1 MKDERSMGNNATLR
15 HRSLVGLLGSIS
27 VGALAMI
34 ANAGTAHAQMTDL
47 PSDGTLATDKSAPP
61 PQDRSS
67 SPPPIQVIT
76 LGADG
81 KPAAG
86 PAPAPTHFAILSDD
100 PGPVMIDNASL
111 STPELH
117 VVRTGDTLWDICYYY
132 FGDPW
137 QWPKVWSY
145 NPQITNPHWIYPGDL
160 VRLMPHG
167 MGAPVVVPTKTGGD
181 NAAPTVA
188 TATPSRHFEVSLRNI
203 GFVDKDTLDN
213 AIHLDHSPD
222 EKVLLAAGDTVYLSY
237 PDDKPPTVGEKMSVY
252 TVQERVNGVGKKK
265 DDDLG
270 AYVKILGEIQIV
282 GVKKDKK
289 ARAIITRSVSEIE
302 RGVLAS
308 PLITNLTTVPPV
320 AANVDAQGHIVARL
334 TKEELIGQGEVVFI
348 DLGEDSGLQVG
359 NRMYIVRRGDGYDL
373 QMGPSSLAGQDD
385 RRFPSRGL
393 GEVIIVNVG
402 KKLSTGF
409 ISQSS
414 QEMGVG
420 DMVMMQKAAE

>member
-1 MKDERSMGNNATLR
+1 MKDERSMGNNAAQR
-15 HRSLVGLLGSIS
+15 HRSLVGLLGSIG

-61 PQDRSS
+61 PQTRSS
-67 SPPPIQVIT
+67 SPPPVQVIT
-76 LGADG
+76 IGPDG
-81 KPAAG
+81 KQIAG
-86 PAPAPTHFAILSDD
+86 PPAAPTHFAITSDD
-100 PGPVMIDNASL
+100 PGPVVIDNAGI

-117 VVRTGDTLWDICYYY
+117 VVRSGDTLWDISYYY
-132 FGDPW
+132 FGNPW
-137 QWPKVWSY
+137 EWPKVWSY

-167 MGAPVVVPTKTGGD
+167 MGAPVAVPTKAGGE
-181 NAAPTVA
+181 
-188 TATPSRHFEVSLRNI
+188 TANTNVGNTQVPSRNVNVSLRDI
-203 GFVDKDTLDN
+203 GFIDKDSLDK
-213 AIHLDHSPD
+213 AIKLDHSPD
-222 EKVLLAAGDTVYLSY
+222 EKVLLGQGDTVYLSY
-237 PDDKPPTVGEKMSVY
+237 PEDQPPTVGTKMTVFR
-252 TVQERVNGVGKKK
+252 VQEHVTSGKKG
-265 DDDLG
+265 DDLG
-270 AYVKILGEIQIV
+270 AYVKILGEVQIV

-289 ARAIITRSVSEIE
+289 ARAIITRSVWEIE

-308 PLITNLTTVPPV
+308 PLITTMTTVPPV
-320 AANVDAQGHIVARL
+320 PANVDAQGHIVAKL
-334 TKEELIGQGEVVFI
+334 TKEELIGQGEIVFI

-373 QMGPSSLAGQDD
+373 EMGPTSLAGQDD

-402 KKLSTGF
+402 KKLSTGY

-414 QEMGVG
+414 EEMGVG